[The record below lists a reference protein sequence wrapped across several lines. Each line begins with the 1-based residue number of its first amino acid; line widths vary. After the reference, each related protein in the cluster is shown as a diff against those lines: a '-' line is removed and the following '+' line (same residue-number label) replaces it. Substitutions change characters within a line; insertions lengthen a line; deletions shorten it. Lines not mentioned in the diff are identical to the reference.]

1 MKPAVLWI
9 FCGVGAFAAAAIA
22 YGCVVP
28 DTCEDDDSCPKESAR
43 TDPDAAGTDSCA
55 DDAVCSSLADGSDT
69 DGAFN
74 GLASDSVNDSHDEAC
89 IPGDGAGALGPEAN
103 SGAASD
109 GAGADAAAITADV
122 IDANTAA
129 PFLGV
134 WTLTGTE
141 TSVCPNEPSVAGP
154 TAGYMTFSPG
164 PGPTDGG
171 EVDLLFDA
179 GADCSL
185 ALFVSAGVA
194 RLAFAPQPCTA
205 DADVRV
211 FASVQVTLA
220 AASLQISET
229 FSDSMG
235 CEHELQG
242 ILTN

>member
-1 MKPAVLWI
+1 MKPAILWI
-9 FCGVGAFAAAAIA
+9 FGGVGACAAAAIT

-28 DTCEDDDSCPKESAR
+28 DTCEDDGSCPKENAGG
-43 TDPDAAGTDSCA
+43 DADAAGTDSCA
-55 DDAVCSSLADGSDT
+55 DDAVCSSLEDGSST
-69 DGAFN
+69 DGTSEGNACDP
-74 GLASDSVNDSHDEAC
+74 ASDSQDEAC
-89 IPGDGAGALGPEAN
+89 MPGDGAGALVPEAN

-109 GAGADAAAITADV
+109 SAEEDAAVISADV
-122 IDANTAA
+122 IDANAAA

-134 WTLTGTE
+134 WILTGTE
-141 TSVCPNEPSVAGP
+141 TTRCPNEPSMVGP

-185 ALFVSAGVA
+185 ALFVSADFA
-194 RLAFAPQPCTA
+194 RLVFTPQPCTP
-205 DADVRV
+205 DAEVRV
-211 FASVQVTLA
+211 FTSVQVTLA
-220 AASLQISET
+220 SASLQISET

-242 ILTN
+242 VLTN

>member
-1 MKPAVLWI
+1 MKSAILWI
-9 FCGVGAFAAAAIA
+9 FGGVGAFAAAAVA

-28 DTCEDDDSCPKESAR
+28 NTCQDDGSCPKESAR
-43 TDPDAAGTDSCA
+43 TDADAAGTDSCA
-55 DDAVCSSLADGSDT
+55 DGAECSSLADGSNT
-69 DGAFN
+69 DKTFD
-74 GLASDSVNDSHDEAC
+74 GLACDSANDSHDEAC
-89 IPGDGAGALGPEAN
+89 IPGDGAGALGPEVN

-109 GAGADAAAITADV
+109 GAGADAATITADL
-122 IDANTAA
+122 IDANAA
-129 PFLGV
+129 GPFLGV
-134 WTLTGTE
+134 WTLSGTE
-141 TSVCPNEPSVAGP
+141 TTMCPNEPSTVDP

-164 PGPTDGG
+164 PGPIDGG

-185 ALFVSAGVA
+185 AMFVSGGVA

-205 DADVRV
+205 DADVQV

-242 ILTN
+242 VLTN